1 MANLSN
7 LGFGM
12 ANTLDNTA
20 YQRAERDRM
29 IAQQL
34 ADKAK
39 QQFTGFT
46 TQGQQGF
53 QNLLASLGIIP
64 AQGVTTE
71 SYQPGLMDFLN
82 IPLAIYKYSNP
93 VSAMMPY

>member
-20 YQRAERDRM
+20 YQRAKESHDR
-29 IAQQL
+29 
-34 ADKAK
+34 
-39 QQFTGFT
+39 T
-46 TQGQQGF
+46 TISRQSQTAICWIYDTRTARF
-53 QNLLASLGIIP
+53 PIFLRLGIIP

-71 SYQPGLMDFLN
+71 SYQPGLMDYLK